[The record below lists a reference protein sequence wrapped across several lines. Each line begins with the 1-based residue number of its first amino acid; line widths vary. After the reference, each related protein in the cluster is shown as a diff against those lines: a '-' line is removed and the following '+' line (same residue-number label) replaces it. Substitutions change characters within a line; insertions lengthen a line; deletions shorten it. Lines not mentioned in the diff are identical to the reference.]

1 MSGGGG
7 LGRTGDTPARARGRS
22 ELVASRRRRGLAL
35 VDYVVGSMILAGAL
49 TAWVGLTRA
58 KAQAIGEVHAQ
69 ALALAA
75 AEEALDGVRRAGLP
89 GMPEGPADAA
99 GFRLVAPF
107 APRAPGLP
115 GAAGRLE
122 ARALQTTE
130 GRAHG
135 LFEVRAVVRWGP
147 PSADGRSRASLS
159 TVLPGPGGG
168 S

>member
-1 MSGGGG
+1 MSRGGR
-7 LGRTGDTPARARGRS
+7 LAPTGDPPERARGRS
-22 ELVASRRRRGLAL
+22 VRVASRRRRGLAL

-89 GMPEGPADAA
+89 GLPEGPADAA

-107 APRAPGLP
+107 SPRMPGLP

-122 ARALQTTE
+122 ARALQVTE

-147 PSADGRSRASLS
+147 PSDRGLARASLS
-159 TVLPGPGGG
+159 TALPGPGGG